1 MLEKIKEIVFSK
13 YSKTDIKGLFI
24 SVFDE
29 KNTLL
34 MSNGVAYPDK
44 PLEQL
49 IDTLFHWLVEKYT
62 NIWHIVVDIITDIQE
77 IIDLNEIP
85 NISLQEYW
93 LILSTQDK
101 SGVLL
106 PDTKWI
112 STISQALKTIKEKNW
127 LDWNAQITKF
137 KTDRLSII

>member
-29 KNTLL
+29 KNDML
-34 MSNGVAYPDK
+34 MSNGVAYTDK

-49 IDTLFHWLVEKYT
+49 IETLFHWLVEKHN
-62 NIWHIVVDIITDIQE
+62 NIGHIIVDIVTDIQK

-85 NISLQEYW
+85 NISLQEYG
-93 LILSTQDK
+93 LILSTKDK
-101 SGVLL
+101 SGILL

-112 STISQALKTIKEKNW
+112 INISQALKTIKEKNW

-137 KTDRLSII
+137 KTDRFSVI

>member
-29 KNTLL
+29 KNDML
-34 MSNGVAYPDK
+34 MSNGVAYTDK

-49 IDTLFHWLVEKYT
+49 IETLFHWLVEKHN
-62 NIWHIVVDIITDIQE
+62 NIGHIIVDIVTDIQK

-85 NISLQEYW
+85 NISLQEYG
-93 LILSTQDK
+93 LILSTK
-101 SGVLL
+101 INLVYFY
-106 PDTKWI
+106 
-112 STISQALKTIKEKNW
+112 
-127 LDWNAQITKF
+127 QIQNE
-137 KTDRLSII
+137 